1 MEFNVTGFDG
11 DTGNNTGMEQGSGIG
26 WSWNESFRVL
36 VLLLFAVRVILF
48 FFINGEFSSIW
59 TKLREVSWRQ
69 PLAIVKGLPLVF
81 VFDLIVYLL
90 SLYIAISHPRRLNE
104 RTLRSCVQ
112 WQTSAVTITLAWLN
126 LLFYM
131 RLNSGVGKYV
141 ILFHDV
147 CLTFL
152 AVSSVFSILLLAFA
166 FGFHILLSNQRKFEG
181 SHDSMLKTMIM
192 MAGEIEYGEIFF
204 KELPPKDFSNGW
216 DQGSRTVPF
225 PTVTYA
231 MFVIFFFM
239 VSIVALNVLVGLT
252 VDDIRN
258 FLENADLWKLSMR
271 LKYILETERHYMQK
285 RKGREQTIDSLITK
299 QSHFNPFS
307 NDLISKGKIW
317 EKIEKKQEDRRKKAE
332 IEQERKNV
340 KEMINSQTTKLKKLM
355 SRRWKAVTKMMKE
368 SESQNQRR
376 RPLQKFSSIHSVGNG
391 ISSVWSSFEE
401 NDEAEDFD
409 ELIQNAR
416 SMITYKA
423 PAGNLGT
430 PKLSA
435 RIPRSGS
442 CDLRNPSYN

>member
-1 MEFNVTGFDG
+1 
-11 DTGNNTGMEQGSGIG
+11 
-26 WSWNESFRVL
+26 
-36 VLLLFAVRVILF
+36 
-48 FFINGEFSSIW
+48 
-59 TKLREVSWRQ
+59 
-69 PLAIVKGLPLVF
+69 
-81 VFDLIVYLL
+81 
-90 SLYIAISHPRRLNE
+90 
-104 RTLRSCVQ
+104 
-112 WQTSAVTITLAWLN
+112 
-126 LLFYM
+126 
-131 RLNSGVGKYV
+131 
-141 ILFHDV
+141 
-147 CLTFL
+147 
-152 AVSSVFSILLLAFA
+152 
-166 FGFHILLSNQRKFEG
+166 
-181 SHDSMLKTMIM
+181 
-192 MAGEIEYGEIFF
+192 
-204 KELPPKDFSNGW
+204 
-216 DQGSRTVPF
+216 
-225 PTVTYA
+225 

-285 RKGREQTIDSLITK
+285 RKGRELAIDSLITK

-368 SESQNQRR
+368 SETQNRGR
-376 RPLQKFSSIHSVGNG
+376 RPLQKFSSIHSAGV
-391 ISSVWSSFEE
+391 SSVWSSFEE

-423 PAGNLGT
+423 AGAGT